1 MKETRIEEDVLS
13 TCCRLLFF
21 SCLCFMIIFEMV
33 FVCYIGCQMS
43 VETSQDNEFNLIG
56 FLGLKEKKSL
66 SRFSQEGL
74 VVLKNIPIHGFI
86 S

>member
-1 MKETRIEEDVLS
+1 MLQIAV
-13 TCCRLLFF
+13 FF
-21 SCLCFMIIFEMV
+21 MFVCFMIIFEMV

-56 FLGLKEKKSL
+56 FLDLKGKKSL

>member
-1 MKETRIEEDVLS
+1 MLQIAV
-13 TCCRLLFF
+13 FF
-21 SCLCFMIIFEMV
+21 MFVCFMIIFEMV

-43 VETSQDNEFNLIG
+43 VEISQDNEFNLIG
-56 FLGLKEKKSL
+56 FLALKGKKSL